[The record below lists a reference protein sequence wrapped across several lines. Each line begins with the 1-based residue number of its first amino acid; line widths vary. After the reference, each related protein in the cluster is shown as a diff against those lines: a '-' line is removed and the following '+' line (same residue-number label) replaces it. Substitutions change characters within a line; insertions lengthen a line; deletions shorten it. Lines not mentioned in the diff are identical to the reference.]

1 MTWIIAVRPFFSLAY
16 GCIMQR
22 RNAYSGCCTC
32 RRSWYET
39 QKASVLTSWLLS
51 PPVMPGQG
59 HLWGGVIIIIFPSRT
74 VLRLPL
80 FYIFV
85 ISFGIPGQP
94 SRTLETTAMCAQS
107 GASEKQAETDWGITL
122 RQARALLDST
132 MLAALPGCTSRAH
145 GHKLEAKRSHDIIL
159 LERILPA
166 RLVTCSHGL
175 FCVFTTSSNPCV
187 LS

>member
-1 MTWIIAVRPFFSLAY
+1 MTWIIAVRPLFSLAY

-59 HLWGGVIIIIFPSRT
+59 HLWDGVIIIIFPSRT

-85 ISFGIPGQP
+85 ISFGIAGQP
-94 SRTLETTAMCAQS
+94 RRAFKTTAMCGQF
-107 GASEKQAETDWGITL
+107 GTSEK
-122 RQARALLDST
+122 
-132 MLAALPGCTSRAH
+132 
-145 GHKLEAKRSHDIIL
+145 
-159 LERILPA
+159 
-166 RLVTCSHGL
+166 
-175 FCVFTTSSNPCV
+175 VFTQTSADWLGNHAASGQSTLGFYRAGSFAGMHFEGTSWRPNAHMTSFSSMLV
-187 LS
+187 L